1 MEMNKIER
9 NLVARCS
16 LLSPLTA
23 VGCVLIL
30 CLMGCGQSGD
40 TNKAQDQGL
49 LPEAVTVRKAF
60 RSANPSSQGP
70 VEETLRLVKAG
81 AANPSAYTEAVPLIQ
96 KLAAN
101 PSISAEQKL
110 ALEALA
116 EKLKS
121 ELAGRKP

>member
-1 MEMNKIER
+1 M
-9 NLVARCS
+9 
-16 LLSPLTA
+16 
-23 VGCVLIL
+23 
-30 CLMGCGQSGD
+30 
-40 TNKAQDQGL
+40 
-49 LPEAVTVRKAF
+49 RKAF

-81 AANPSAYTEAVPLIQ
+81 VANPSAYTEAMPLIQ

-101 PSISAEQKL
+101 PNISAEQKL
-110 ALEALA
+110 ALEALD

>member
-1 MEMNKIER
+1 M
-9 NLVARCS
+9 
-16 LLSPLTA
+16 
-23 VGCVLIL
+23 IL

-40 TNKAQDQGL
+40 ANNAQDQGL
-49 LPEAVTVRKAF
+49 LPEAVAVRKAF

-70 VEETLRLVKAG
+70 VAETIRLVKAG
-81 AANPSAYTEAVPLIQ
+81 AANPSAYNEAMPLIQ

-101 PSISAEQKL
+101 PNISAEQKL
-110 ALEALA
+110 ALEALG